1 MHTEHITF
9 ALGGALVHLESLVSD
24 LRENRLGS
32 DDAPEL
38 AVELGHILDHIC
50 DAWNTREMTA
60 EQIAARS
67 HEDFLRHT
75 DTVPNFQGS
84 RILGDY
90 A

>member
-9 ALGGALVHLESLVSD
+9 TLGEALIHLQSLVSD
-24 LRENRLGS
+24 LRDNRLGS

-38 AVELGHILDHIC
+38 SVELGHILDHIC
-50 DAWNTREMTA
+50 DAWNTREMTS
-60 EQIAARS
+60 EEIAARS
-67 HEDFLRHT
+67 QEEFERHT

-84 RILGDY
+84 RTLGDY